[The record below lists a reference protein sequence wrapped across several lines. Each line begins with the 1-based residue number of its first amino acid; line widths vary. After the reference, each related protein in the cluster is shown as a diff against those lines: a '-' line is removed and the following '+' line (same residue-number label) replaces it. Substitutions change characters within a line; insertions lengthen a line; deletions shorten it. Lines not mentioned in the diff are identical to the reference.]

1 MQSFN
6 NVSLPS
12 NFKLHYFELREARP
26 PYNQLSKEDRHE
38 IANKVFR
45 TIANIDCKLLSITLD
60 IHNHCIKYSRPFGP
74 RAYALFLMLE
84 RFQYFLE
91 DNNESGEA
99 VYERYN
105 SRVRKNVELLH
116 AHLKDSPSF
125 PQYTNFSNIVGS
137 IKDGDPLLEPVLQFA
152 DFFAYIPWITRS
164 SSYQKIWR

>member
-1 MQSFN
+1 
-6 NVSLPS
+6 
-12 NFKLHYFELREARP
+12 
-26 PYNQLSKEDRHE
+26 
-38 IANKVFR
+38 
-45 TIANIDCKLLSITLD
+45 
-60 IHNHCIKYSRPFGP
+60 
-74 RAYALFLMLE
+74 MLE